1 MLANRAARGLA
12 SLYGQTNQ
20 FTLEQAGQFQ
30 AEWTPRGWAKAEDSL
45 QYSSHCCI
53 CASPGSRRSAILCRI
68 ENKRSYPWQTLQVD
82 L

>member
-12 SLYGQTNQ
+12 SLYVQTNQ

-45 QYSSHCCI
+45 TVFEQLLYLRQ
-53 CASPGSRRSAILCRI
+53 PRQSAV
-68 ENKRSYPWQTLQVD
+68 SYTLPNRK
-82 L
+82 